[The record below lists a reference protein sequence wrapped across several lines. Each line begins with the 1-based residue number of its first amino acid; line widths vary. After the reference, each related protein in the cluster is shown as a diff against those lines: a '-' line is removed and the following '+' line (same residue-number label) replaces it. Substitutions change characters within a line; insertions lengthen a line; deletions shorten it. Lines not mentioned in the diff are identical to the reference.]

1 MNIGVLFAFIACV
14 QCSAFPLSRFR
25 PSHFAPKGCRPLETC
40 TRRKLAADSVS
51 LTLSARCESLRD
63 SLGGAL
69 YRRAPPSAKRS
80 PGAFCSIPPFGAPP
94 YEGEFRR
101 LRTATRDAVSGLCEL
116 LKKLDQNFCEAAN
129 RLPNARPAAEC
140 KKGADFLHQH
150 PLVIHNG
157 VWGLVPSGVWGGA
170 PFQIRRRHR
179 IIFARSSSGLPW

>member
-1 MNIGVLFAFIACV
+1 MKIGVLFLFIACV
-14 QCSAFPLSRFR
+14 QRSAFSLSRF
-25 PSHFAPKGCRPLETC
+25 APKSSALWKPERAECVRLTE
-40 TRRKLAADSVS
+40 VS
-51 LTLSARCESLRD
+51 RQHSARCESLRD

-94 YEGEFRR
+94 YEGEFCR

-116 LKKLDQNFCEAAN
+116 LKKLAQNFCEAAN

-150 PLVIHNG
+150 PLVLYNG
-157 VWGLVPSGVWGGA
+157 IPKGQCPFGGA
-170 PFQIRRRHR
+170 HLKSSRSDTAQIC
-179 IIFARSSSGLPW
+179 AE